1 MHMYTF
7 GNRRSNR
14 CARIT
19 RAGSV
24 STLWPTAPARDGW
37 LGQLRARRMA
47 QRLADGLRSELPG
60 LLVDD
65 DPEVVDGVWTVRVA
79 LPAGIVTEELLAG
92 TVAENVPWL
101 ADGEPGRVR
110 VPFGLGYSAEEQE
123 QLVLVAAKVI
133 HYLRATG

>member
-1 MHMYTF
+1 M
-7 GNRRSNR
+7 
-14 CARIT
+14 
-19 RAGSV
+19 RAG
-24 STLWPTAPARDGW
+24 RM
-37 LGQLRARRMA
+37 ARR
-47 QRLADGLRSELPG
+47 LAADLRRELPS

-65 DPEVVDGVWTVRVA
+65 DPEVVDGVWTLRVA
-79 LPAGIVTEELLAG
+79 LPSGIVAEELLAG

-110 VPFGLGYSAEEQE
+110 LPFGLGYSAEEQQ